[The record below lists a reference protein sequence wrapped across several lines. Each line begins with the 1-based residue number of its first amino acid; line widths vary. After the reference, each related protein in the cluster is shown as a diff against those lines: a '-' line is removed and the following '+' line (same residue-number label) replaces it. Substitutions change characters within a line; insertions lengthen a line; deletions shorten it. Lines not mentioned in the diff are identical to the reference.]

1 MRSDTLFAE
10 LNMNTLRDAVL
21 ALPSDER
28 AELLDAVLLSL
39 PIEAELEAARAEE
52 IERRVEELAEGRVE
66 GIPAE
71 RVFAE
76 ARERL
81 RGRS

>member
-1 MRSDTLFAE
+1 MTSDTPIAE

-39 PIEAELEAARAEE
+39 PIEAELEAWTEE

>member
-1 MRSDTLFAE
+1 MTSDTPIAE

-39 PIEAELEAARAEE
+39 PIEAELEAWTEE
-52 IERRVEELAEGRVE
+52 IERRVEELAEGRVA

-81 RGRS
+81 RGRG

>member
-1 MRSDTLFAE
+1 MTSDTPIAE

-39 PIEAELEAARAEE
+39 PIEAELEAWTEE
-52 IERRVEELAEGRVE
+52 IERRVEELAEGRVA